1 MSTFPRSLL
10 KAGKRP
16 ETGAPGGTQVEG
28 GFLLFI
34 ALRKLSLFLACG
46 YRTWASGVTASIK
59 LLEEP
64 GRAVLG
70 PEWRDRPGTE
80 LRGVGRGQCGA
91 GLGQASSAGV
101 VSRPR
106 DRAREHRS
114 SAGRTQCLRP
124 HKENQSVRH
133 TLSISTFFSCGLGRR
148 GTWREDKLAH
158 SPGVQV
164 G

>member
-1 MSTFPRSLL
+1 ML

-28 GFLLFI
+28 GFLLVI
-34 ALRKLSLFLACG
+34 ALRKLSLFLACR

-80 LRGVGRGQCGA
+80 LHGVGRGQCGA

-101 VSRPR
+101 ASRPR
-106 DRAREHRS
+106 ERAREHQS

-124 HKENQSVRH
+124 HRENQSVRH
-133 TLSISTFFSCGLGRR
+133 TLSISTFFLAGWGER
-148 GTWREDKLAH
+148 GTWREDTLAY
-158 SPGVQV
+158 SLGVQL